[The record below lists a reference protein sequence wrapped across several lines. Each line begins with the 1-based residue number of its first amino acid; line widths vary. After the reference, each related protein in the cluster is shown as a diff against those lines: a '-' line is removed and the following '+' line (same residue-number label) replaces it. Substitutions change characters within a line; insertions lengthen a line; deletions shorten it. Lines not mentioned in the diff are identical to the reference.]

1 MIVAHGEFFSEEI
14 IQSEKKDGNWNQ
26 NGKDALCKLSDGTT
40 GLGDSGNDVWCAG
53 SYRRWSWADNRLHH
67 RDESPETER
76 LIFTNKKRSD
86 LRRLLLFCYLGLEN
100 RYVFG
105 MSPPS
110 LTSIS
115 PYCPLRLLSVRL
127 PLPAISFQA
136 SYPLFYVCNH
146 P

>member
-1 MIVAHGEFFSEEI
+1 MIVEHGEFFSEEI

-76 LIFTNKKRSD
+76 LIFTNKKKERSQKIAPF
-86 LRRLLLFCYLGLEN
+86 LLPRVREPICVRDVASKFDFNKSILS
-100 RYVFG
+100 VA
-105 MSPPS
+105 P
-110 LTSIS
+110 SIS
-115 PYCPLRLLSVRL
+115 TAPFACNFFSSKLSIIL
-127 PLPAISFQA
+127 CL
-136 SYPLFYVCNH
+136 
-146 P
+146 